1 MAGRELA
8 GIANADAELF
18 RGARYALVS
27 AAGYRPPRAKDFTAL
42 IETLGAH
49 PMWLDA
55 ERHDWAAAIV
65 SHLPQLLSLALAA
78 VVRSEIDETGL
89 PLTLAGNG
97 LRDSLRLAGS
107 PYSVWRDIALTNS
120 ENISRTLDRMAQTIE
135 HLRTVLKSREL
146 EDEFAAAN
154 ELYEMLREPK

>member
-1 MAGRELA
+1 MVEA
-8 GIANADAELF
+8 
-18 RGARYALVS
+18 
-27 AAGYRPPRAKDFTAL
+27 
-42 IETLGAH
+42 LGAH

-97 LRDSLRLAGS
+97 LRDSLRLAGR

-135 HLRTVLKSREL
+135 HLRTVLRSREL